1 MQQIQAKVLCLH
13 ALFSTTHYNGVLI
26 QVIEHFKMQT
36 TPPITP
42 VVLLILDGFGH
53 NDDAADNAI
62 AQANTPNLDA
72 LKKSFPHTLI
82 NASEHHVGLPDGQMG
97 NSEVG
102 HLNMGAGRIV
112 FQDFERINNSISSGE
127 FFKNKALVQALQN
140 LKANNKA
147 LHIFGL
153 LSDGGVHSHI
163 DHILTMLDMAAQQ
176 GLSNVYIHAFLD
188 GRDTPPISAAPYIA
202 ALEDKI
208 KALGVGEIAS
218 ISGRF
223 YSMDR
228 DKRWERVLP
237 AYNMIVNG
245 IGEFTAETASEALHN
260 AYARKEADEFVKCTV
275 IHTPNEPAIRLEDGD
290 AVVYMNFRS
299 DRARQLTDAILN
311 EQFDGFTRSRVP
323 QLSGYFTLTQFDTK
337 QTSATPIFAATR
349 VPNTF
354 GEYVQNLGLTQLR
367 IAETEKYPH
376 VTFFFNGGEET
387 IFKGED
393 RIMVPS
399 PKVATYDLQPE
410 MSAPE
415 VTDKLVEAIKNKK
428 YNAII
433 CNYANGDMVGHTG
446 NIHAACRA
454 VETLDIC
461 VGRVVEAA
469 KSAGAEVIITAD
481 HGNAE
486 QMHDHHHNQAH
497 TQHTTNLV
505 PFIYVG
511 RKATLANT
519 GALSDVAPTLLAMM
533 GMPQPTEMTGKSLL
547 KFNA

>member
-1 MQQIQAKVLCLH
+1 M
-13 ALFSTTHYNGVLI
+13 TN
-26 QVIEHFKMQT
+26 VI
-36 TPPITP
+36 
-42 VVLLILDGFGH
+42 LLILDGFGH
-53 NDDAADNAI
+53 REALENNAI
-62 AQANTPNLDA
+62 AQAHTPNLDA
-72 LKKSFPHTLI
+72 LKRDFPNSTI
-82 NASEHHVGLPDGQMG
+82 NASEQHVGLPDGQMG

-102 HLNMGAGRIV
+102 HLNIGAGRIV
-112 FQDFERINNSISSGE
+112 FQDFERINNSIANGE
-127 FFKNKALVQALQN
+127 FFKHAALLKCLQN
-140 LKANNKA
+140 LKVNNKA

-163 DHILTMLDMAAQQ
+163 DHILTMLTMAAQQ
-176 GLSNVYIHAFLD
+176 GLTNIVIHAFLD
-188 GRDTPPISAAPYIA
+188 GRDTPPISAVPYLA
-202 ALEDKI
+202 VLEDKI
-208 KALGVGEIAS
+208 KALGVGKIAS
-218 ISGRF
+218 VSGRF

-228 DKRWERVLP
+228 DKRWERVAP

-245 IGEFTAETASEALHN
+245 VGEFTEATASEALHN
-260 AYARKEADEFVKCTV
+260 AYARKESDEFVKCTV
-275 IHTPNEPAIRLEDGD
+275 IRKPNEAAIRLEDGD

-311 EQFDGFTRSRVP
+311 EHFDGFTRTRVP
-323 QLSGYFTLTQFDTK
+323 KLSAYFTLTQHDVNQRK
-337 QTSATPIFAATR
+337 ATPVFAATS

-354 GEYVQNLGLTQLR
+354 GEYIANLGLTQLR

-376 VTFFFNGGEET
+376 VTFFFNGGIEAV
-387 IFKGED
+387 FKGEE

-410 MSAPE
+410 MSAFE
-415 VTDKLVEAIKNKK
+415 MTDKLVQAITAKK

-446 NIHAACRA
+446 NIHAAIKA
-454 VETLDIC
+454 VEALDIC

-469 KSAGAEVIITAD
+469 QSVGAEVIITAD

-486 QMHDHHHNQAH
+486 QMFDHSADQAH

-511 RKATLANT
+511 RKGTVAST
-519 GALSDVAPTLLAMM
+519 GALSDLAPTLLNLM
-533 GMPQPTEMTGKSLL
+533 GVPQPSEMTGKSLIS
-547 KFNA
+547 FNA

>member
-1 MQQIQAKVLCLH
+1 MH
-13 ALFSTTHYNGVLI
+13 
-26 QVIEHFKMQT
+26 T
-36 TPPITP
+36 TPQITN

-53 NDDAADNAI
+53 REAAENNAI
-62 AQANTPNLDA
+62 AQARTPHLDA
-72 LKKSFPHTLI
+72 LKAQFPNTTI
-82 NASEHHVGLPDGQMG
+82 NASEHYVGLPDGQMG

-102 HLNMGAGRIV
+102 HLNIGAGRIV
-112 FQDFERINNSISSGE
+112 FQDFERINNSIANGE
-127 FFKNKALVQALQN
+127 FFQHKALVTALQN
-140 LKANNKA
+140 LKTNNKA

-163 DHILTMLDMAAQQ
+163 DHILTMLTMAAQQ
-176 GLSNVYIHAFLD
+176 GLNKVYIHAFLD
-188 GRDTPPISAAPYIA
+188 GRDTPPISAVPYLA
-202 ALEDKI
+202 AVEDKI
-208 KALGVGEIAS
+208 KALGVGKIAS
-218 ISGRF
+218 VSGRF

-228 DKRWERVLP
+228 DKRWERVAP

-245 IGEFTAETASEALHN
+245 EAEFVEATASEALHN
-260 AYARKEADEFVKCTV
+260 AYARKEQDEFVKCTV
-275 IHTPNEPAIRLEDGD
+275 IRQPNEAPTRLEDGD

-311 EQFDGFTRSRVP
+311 TEFTGFERNRVP
-323 QLSGYFTLTQFDTK
+323 QLSAYFTLTQHDQK
-337 QTSATPIFAATR
+337 QTKATPIFAQTS

-354 GEYVQNLGLTQLR
+354 GEYIANLGLTQLR

-387 IFKGED
+387 VFKGED

-415 VTDKLVEAIKNKK
+415 MTDKLVEAITAKK

-446 NIHAACRA
+446 NLAAGIKA
-454 VETLDIC
+454 VETLDTC
-461 VGRVVEAA
+461 VGRVVAA
-469 KSAGAEVIITAD
+469 AQSVGAEVIITAD

-486 QMHDHHHNQAH
+486 QMFDSDNNQAH

-505 PFIYVG
+505 PFIYMG
-511 RKATLANT
+511 RKAKLADLGANM
-519 GALSDVAPTLLAMM
+519 GALSDLAPTLLTMM
-533 GMPQPTEMTGKSLL
+533 GVPQPLEMTGKSLIN
-547 KFNA
+547 FNA

>member
-1 MQQIQAKVLCLH
+1 MTQI
-13 ALFSTTHYNGVLI
+13 TN
-26 QVIEHFKMQT
+26 
-36 TPPITP
+36 

-53 NDDAADNAI
+53 REAIENNAI
-62 AQANTPNLDA
+62 AQARTPHLDA
-72 LKKSFPHTLI
+72 LKQQFPHTFI
-82 NASEHHVGLPDGQMG
+82 NASEHYVGLPDGQMG

-102 HLNMGAGRIV
+102 HLNIGAGRIV
-112 FQDFERINNSISSGE
+112 FQDFERINNSIANGE
-127 FFKNKALVQALQN
+127 FFKHVELVKALQN

-163 DHILTMLDMAAQQ
+163 NHILTMLEMAAQQ
-176 GLSNVYIHAFLD
+176 GVSKVYIHAFLD
-188 GRDTPPISAAPYIA
+188 GRDTPPISALPYLA
-202 ALEDKI
+202 AVEEKI
-208 KALGVGEIAS
+208 KGLGVGKIAS
-218 ISGRF
+218 VSGRF

-228 DKRWERVLP
+228 DKRWERVAP

-245 IGEFTAETASEALHN
+245 EADFVEATASEALHN
-260 AYARKEADEFVKCTV
+260 AYARKESDEFVKCTA
-275 IHTPNEPAIRLEDGD
+275 IRKANESPTRLEDGD

-299 DRARQLTDAILN
+299 DRARQLTDAILHGH
-311 EQFDGFTRSRVP
+311 FDGFARTRVP
-323 QLSGYFTLTQFDTK
+323 QLSAYFTLTQHDVNQTK
-337 QTSATPIFAATR
+337 ATPIFAATS

-354 GEYVQNLGLTQLR
+354 GEYIANLGLTQLR

-387 IFKGED
+387 VFKGEE

-415 VTDKLVEAIKNKK
+415 MTDKLVEAITNKT

-446 NIHAACRA
+446 NIDAAIKA
-454 VETLDIC
+454 VETLDTC
-461 VGRVVEAA
+461 VGRVVAA
-469 KSAGAEVIITAD
+469 AQRVGAEVIITAD

-486 QMHDHHHNQAH
+486 QMFDSDNNQVH

-505 PFIYVG
+505 PFIYIG
-511 RKATLANT
+511 RHAKVAKT
-519 GALSDVAPTLLAMM
+519 GALSDLAPTLLAMM
-533 GMPQPTEMTGKSLL
+533 GVPQPAEMTGKNLVT
-547 KFNA
+547 FNA

>member
-1 MQQIQAKVLCLH
+1 MMTSLSKNAP
-13 ALFSTTHYNGVLI
+13 ATTN
-26 QVIEHFKMQT
+26 VI
-36 TPPITP
+36 
-42 VVLLILDGFGH
+42 LLILDGFGE
-53 NDDAADNAI
+53 NPSAKDNAI
-62 AQANTPNLDA
+62 AQASTPNLDT
-72 LKKSFPHTLI
+72 LKRDCPNTSI
-82 NASEHHVGLPDGQMG
+82 NASEHYVGLPNGQMG

-102 HLNMGAGRIV
+102 HLNIGAGRIV
-112 FQDFERINNSISSGE
+112 FQDFERINNAIASGD
-127 FFKNKALVQALQN
+127 FFKHTALISCLQN

-163 DHILTMLDMAAQQ
+163 DHILTMLQMAAQQ
-176 GLSNVYIHAFLD
+176 GLSKVYVHAFLD
-188 GRDTPPISAAPYIA
+188 GRDTPPISAVPYLA

-208 KALGVGEIAS
+208 RALGVGKIAS
-218 ISGRF
+218 VSGRF

-228 DKRWERVLP
+228 DKRWERVAP

-245 IGEFTAETASEALHN
+245 IGEFTEATSSEALHN
-260 AYARKEADEFVKCTV
+260 AYARKESDEFVKCTV
-275 IHTPNEPAIRLEDGD
+275 IKAPQELAIRLEDGD

-311 EQFDGFTRSRVP
+311 DQFDGFARSRVP
-323 QLSGYFTLTQFDTK
+323 TLSAYFTLTQHDQNHQK
-337 QTSATPIFAATR
+337 AMPIFAQTD

-354 GEYVQNLGLTQLR
+354 GEYISALGYTQLR

-376 VTFFFNGGEET
+376 VTFFFNGGIEAA
-387 IFKGED
+387 FKGEN

-410 MSAPE
+410 MSAFE
-415 VTDKLVEAIKNKK
+415 MTDELVQAIESKQ

-446 NIHAACRA
+446 NIHAAIKA
-454 VETLDIC
+454 VETLDTC
-461 VGRVVEAA
+461 VGRVVAAA
-469 KSAGAEVIITAD
+469 KSVGAEVIITAD
-481 HGNAE
+481 HGNCE
-486 QMHDHHHNQAH
+486 QMHDHTANQAH

-511 RKATLANT
+511 RKATVNKT
-519 GALSDVAPTLLAMM
+519 GALSDLAPTMLAIM
-533 GMPQPTEMTGKSLL
+533 GAAQPIEMTGKSLVNFQNPVN
-547 KFNA
+547 FNAH

>member
-1 MQQIQAKVLCLH
+1 M
-13 ALFSTTHYNGVLI
+13 
-26 QVIEHFKMQT
+26 
-36 TPPITP
+36 PITP
-42 VVLLILDGFGH
+42 VILLILDGFGQ
-53 NDDAADNAI
+53 NDDVADNAI
-62 AQANTPNLDA
+62 AQAKTPNLDA
-72 LKKSFPHTLI
+72 LKQKFPHTLI
-82 NASEHHVGLPDGQMG
+82 NASEHYVGLPDGQMG

-102 HLNMGAGRIV
+102 HLNIGAGRIV

-127 FFKNKALVQALQN
+127 FFKHAGLIKMMQN
-140 LKANNKA
+140 LKTNNKA

-163 DHILTMLDMAAQQ
+163 DHILAMLEMTAQQ
-176 GLSNVYIHAFLD
+176 GLDKVYIHAFLD
-188 GRDTPPISAAPYIA
+188 GRDTPPISAVPYLA
-202 ALEDKI
+202 VVEDKI
-208 KALGVGEIAS
+208 TALGVGKIAS
-218 ISGRF
+218 VSGRF

-228 DKRWERVLP
+228 DKRWERVAP

-245 IGEFTAETASEALHN
+245 EAEFVEATASEALHN
-260 AYARKEADEFVKCTV
+260 AYARKESDEFVKCTV
-275 IHTPNEPAIRLEDGD
+275 IREPNEAATRLEEGD

-299 DRARQLTDAILN
+299 DRARQLTDALLN
-311 EQFDGFTRSRVP
+311 EHFEGFERSRVAK
-323 QLSGYFTLTQFDTK
+323 LSAFFTLTQHDQNQKKT
-337 QTSATPIFAATR
+337 TPIFAATS

-354 GEYVQNLGLTQLR
+354 GEYIANLGLTQLR

-387 IFKGED
+387 VFKGED

-415 VTDKLVEAIKNKK
+415 MTDKLVEAITKK
-428 YNAII
+428 TYNAII

-446 NIHAACRA
+446 NIHAAIKA
-454 VETLDIC
+454 VETLDTCI
-461 VGRVVEAA
+461 GRVVAA
-469 KSAGAEVIITAD
+469 AQSAGSEVIITAD

-486 QMHDHHHNQAH
+486 QMFDSGNNQVH

-505 PFIYVG
+505 PLIYVG
-511 RKATLANT
+511 RKAVLANT
-519 GALSDVAPTLLAMM
+519 GALSDLAPTLLAMM
-533 GMPQPTEMTGKSLL
+533 GLPQPVEMTGKNLM

>member
-1 MQQIQAKVLCLH
+1 MGDY
-13 ALFSTTHYNGVLI
+13 YNGYLTRI
-26 QVIEHFKMQT
+26 FKEFTMLT
-36 TPPITP
+36 TPAITR
-42 VVLLILDGFGH
+42 VILLILDGFGH
-53 NDDAADNAI
+53 NEDAADNAI
-62 AQANTPNLDA
+62 AQAHTPNLDA
-72 LKKSFPHTLI
+72 LKSTFPHTLI

-112 FQDFERINNSISSGE
+112 FQDFERINNSIASGE
-127 FFKNKALVQALQN
+127 FFKHAVLVKALQN
-140 LKANNKA
+140 LKANHKA

-163 DHILTMLDMAAQQ
+163 DHILTMLEMAAQQ
-176 GLSNVYIHAFLD
+176 GLSKVYIHAFLD
-188 GRDTPPISAAPYIA
+188 GRDTPPISAVPYIA

-208 KALGVGEIAS
+208 KALGVGKIAS
-218 ISGRF
+218 VSGRF

-228 DKRWERVLP
+228 DKRWERVAP
-237 AYNMIVNG
+237 AYHMIVNG
-245 IGEFTAETASEALHN
+245 EAEFVEETASEALYN
-260 AYARKEADEFVKCTV
+260 AYARKESDEFVKCTV
-275 IHTPNEPAIRLEDGD
+275 IKKPLEAATRLEDGD

-311 EQFDGFTRSRVP
+311 EKFDGFERSRVVR
-323 QLSGYFTLTQFDTK
+323 LSHFFTLTQHDVNQRK
-337 QTSATPIFAATR
+337 ATPIFAATS

-354 GEYVQNLGLTQLR
+354 GEYIQNLGLTQLR

-376 VTFFFNGGEET
+376 VTFFFNGGDET
-387 IFKGED
+387 VFKGED

-410 MSAPE
+410 MSAFE
-415 VTDKLVEAIKNKK
+415 LTDQLVEAIKSKK

-433 CNYANGDMVGHTG
+433 CNYANCDMVGHTG
-446 NIHAACRA
+446 NIQAAIKA
-454 VETLDIC
+454 VETLDDC
-461 VGRVVEAA
+461 VALVVAA
-469 KSAGAEVIITAD
+469 AQATGAEVIITAD

-486 QMHDHHHNQAH
+486 MMHDHDNDQLH

-511 RKATLANT
+511 RKANLVNA
-519 GALSDVAPTLLAMM
+519 GALSDIAPSLLSMM
-533 GMPQPTEMTGKSLL
+533 GVPQPVEMTGKSLV

>member
-1 MQQIQAKVLCLH
+1 MLTMTQI
-13 ALFSTTHYNGVLI
+13 TN
-26 QVIEHFKMQT
+26 
-36 TPPITP
+36 

-53 NDDAADNAI
+53 REAIENNAI
-62 AQANTPNLDA
+62 AQAHTPRLDA
-72 LKKSFPHTLI
+72 LKQQFPHTLI
-82 NASEHHVGLPDGQMG
+82 NASEHYVGLPDGQMG

-102 HLNMGAGRIV
+102 HLNIGAGRIV
-112 FQDFERINNSISSGE
+112 FQDFERINNSIANGE
-127 FFKNKALVQALQN
+127 FFKHVELVKALQN

-163 DHILTMLDMAAQQ
+163 DHILTMLEMAAQQ
-176 GLSNVYIHAFLD
+176 GVSKVYMHAFLD
-188 GRDTPPISAAPYIA
+188 GRDTPPISAMPYLA
-202 ALEDKI
+202 ALEAKI
-208 KALGVGEIAS
+208 KALGVGKIAS
-218 ISGRF
+218 VSGRF

-228 DKRWERVLP
+228 DKRWERVAP

-245 IGEFTAETASEALHN
+245 EADFVEATASEALHK
-260 AYARKEADEFVKCTV
+260 AYARKESDEFVKCTV
-275 IHTPNEPAIRLEDGD
+275 IRKPSETAIRLEDGD

-299 DRARQLTDAILN
+299 DRARQLTDAILHGH
-311 EQFDGFTRSRVP
+311 FDGFARTRVP
-323 QLSGYFTLTQFDTK
+323 QLSAYFTLTQHDVNQTK
-337 QTSATPIFAATR
+337 ATPIFAATS

-354 GEYVQNLGLTQLR
+354 GEYIANLGLTQLR

-387 IFKGED
+387 VFKGEE

-415 VTDKLVEAIKNKK
+415 MTDKLVEAITNKT

-446 NIHAACRA
+446 NIDAAIKA
-454 VETLDIC
+454 VEMLDTC
-461 VGRVVEAA
+461 VGRVVAA
-469 KSAGAEVIITAD
+469 AQRVGAEVIITAD

-486 QMHDHHHNQAH
+486 QMFDGNNNQAH

-511 RKATLANT
+511 RKATVANT
-519 GALSDVAPTLLAMM
+519 GALSDLAPTLLAMM
-533 GMPQPTEMTGKSLL
+533 GVPQPTEMTGKNLVT
-547 KFNA
+547 FNA

>member
-1 MQQIQAKVLCLH
+1 MQR
-13 ALFSTTHYNGVLI
+13 
-26 QVIEHFKMQT
+26 
-36 TPPITP
+36 TPAITP

-53 NDDAADNAI
+53 NEDAADNAI
-62 AQANTPNLDA
+62 LQARTPNLDA
-72 LKKSFPHTLI
+72 LKLAYPHMLI
-82 NASEHHVGLPDGQMG
+82 NASEHYVGLPDGQMG

-112 FQDFERINNSISSGE
+112 FQDFERINNSIASGE
-127 FFKNKALVQALQN
+127 FFKNKVLVHALQN
-140 LKANNKA
+140 LKTNNKA

-163 DHILTMLDMAAQQ
+163 DHILTMLEMAANQ
-176 GLSNVYIHAFLD
+176 GLQRVFVHVFLD

-208 KALGVGEIAS
+208 KALGVGKIAS

-228 DKRWERVLP
+228 DKRWERVAP

-245 IGEFTAETASEALHN
+245 VGEFTEATASEALHN
-260 AYARKEADEFVKCTV
+260 AYARKESDEFVKCTV
-275 IHTPNEPAIRLEDGD
+275 IKRSSEAPARLEDGD
-290 AVVYMNFRS
+290 CVVYMNFRS

-311 EQFDGFTRSRVP
+311 EHFDGFERERVP
-323 QLSGYFTLTQFDTK
+323 QLSGYFTLTQFDQK
-337 QTSATPIFAATR
+337 QKKATPIFAATS

-376 VTFFFNGGEET
+376 VTFFFNGGDET
-387 IFKGED
+387 VFKGED

-410 MSAPE
+410 MSAFE
-415 VTDKLVEAIKNKK
+415 LTDQLVEAIKSKK

-433 CNYANGDMVGHTG
+433 CNYANCDMVGHTG
-446 NIHAACRA
+446 NIQAAIKA
-454 VETLDIC
+454 VETLDDC
-461 VGRVVEAA
+461 VGCVVAA
-469 KSAGAEVIITAD
+469 AQTTGAEVIITAD

-486 QMHDHHHNQAH
+486 MMHDHDNNQLH

-511 RKATLANT
+511 RKAKLANT
-519 GALSDVAPTLLAMM
+519 GALSDVAPTLLTMM
-533 GMPQPTEMTGKSLL
+533 GVPQPAEMTGKSLITI
-547 KFNA
+547 NA

>member
-1 MQQIQAKVLCLH
+1 MGDY
-13 ALFSTTHYNGVLI
+13 YNGYLTQI
-26 QVIEHFKMQT
+26 FKDFTMQT
-36 TPPITP
+36 TPAITP

-53 NDDAADNAI
+53 NEDEADNAI
-62 AQANTPNLDA
+62 AQARTPNLDA
-72 LKKSFPHTLI
+72 LKLAHPHTLI
-82 NASEHHVGLPDGQMG
+82 NASEHYVGLPNGQMG

-112 FQDFERINNSISSGE
+112 FQDFERINNSIASGE
-127 FFKNKALVQALQN
+127 FFKHAVLVKALQN

-163 DHILTMLDMAAQQ
+163 DHILTMLEMAAQQ
-176 GLSNVYIHAFLD
+176 GLSKVYIHAFLD
-188 GRDTPPISAAPYIA
+188 GRDTPPISAMPYIA

-208 KALGVGEIAS
+208 KALGVGKIAS

-228 DKRWERVLP
+228 DKRWERVAP

-245 IGEFTAETASEALHN
+245 EAEFVEATASEALHN
-260 AYARKEADEFVKCTV
+260 AYARKESDEFVKCTV
-275 IHTPNEPAIRLEDGD
+275 IKTPLETATRLEDGD

-311 EQFDGFTRSRVP
+311 EHFDGFTRSRVP
-323 QLSGYFTLTQFDTK
+323 HLSAFFTLTQHDAK
-337 QTSATPIFAATR
+337 QLKATPIFAATS

-354 GEYVQNLGLTQLR
+354 GEYIQNLGLTQLR

-376 VTFFFNGGEET
+376 VTFFFNGGDET
-387 IFKGED
+387 VFKGED

-410 MSAPE
+410 MSAFE
-415 VTDKLVEAIKNKK
+415 LTDQLVEAIKSKK

-433 CNYANGDMVGHTG
+433 CNYANCDMVGHTG
-446 NIHAACRA
+446 NIQAAIKA
-454 VETLDIC
+454 VETLDDC
-461 VGRVVEAA
+461 VGRAVTAA
-469 KSAGAEVIITAD
+469 QTTGAEVIITAD

-486 QMHDHHHNQAH
+486 KMHDHDNDQLH

-511 RKATLANT
+511 RKATITKTSANI
-519 GALSDVAPTLLAMM
+519 GALSDVAPTLLTMM
-533 GMPQPTEMTGKSLL
+533 GVPQPAEMTGKSLL
-547 KFNA
+547 SFGNSKL